1 MKIPLYYFLVETFF
15 FACKATNQ
23 RQKRKSIFLKM
34 NTIYKLF

>member
-23 RQKRKSIFLKM
+23 KAKKK
-34 NTIYKLF
+34 IYFFKNEYHL